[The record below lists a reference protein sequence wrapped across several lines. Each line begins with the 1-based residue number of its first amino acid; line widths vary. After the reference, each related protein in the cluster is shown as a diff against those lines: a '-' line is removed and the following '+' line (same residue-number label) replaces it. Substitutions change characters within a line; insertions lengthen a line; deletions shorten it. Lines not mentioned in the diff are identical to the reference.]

1 MRTVEIGDRLLAI
14 HFLIKFR
21 SECKPRVLFWEDAAA
36 TQESSLIE
44 VDTCF
49 IEVYVDDDTT
59 LTWNGAVAGN
69 SVTFPLT
76 ETDTDVIWDTRPF
89 NLIFMKPNRNVVLSG
104 SVRVQR

>member
-1 MRTVEIGDRLLAI
+1 MRIVEIGDRLLAI
-14 HFLIKFR
+14 HFLVKFR
-21 SECKPRVLFWEDAAA
+21 SECRPKVFFWEDAAA
-36 TQESSLIE
+36 TQPSSFIA

-59 LTWNGAVAGN
+59 LIWNGSVVDN

-76 ETDTDVIWDTRPF
+76 ETDTDVIWDSRPF

-104 SVRVQR
+104 SVQVQR